1 MSKQET
7 VSLSAA
13 QGTTVGSTSG
23 AASIQIGSQVNPLEH
38 QLLKLNVNEHTEK
51 KNGLTYLSWAWAWA
65 EALKAD
71 PAANFEVQHY
81 DGKPYIDVNGTA
93 MVVVSVRIQGI
104 WRTCHLPVMN
114 SSNQPISIEGRKFK
128 DKYGNEK
135 VEKLDSFNLN
145 TAIMRCMTKC
155 LALFG
160 LGLYIYAGEDLPEAT
175 EEMKLVEVK
184 KAEEPVITQQETAN
198 LQLFATSML
207 EYIHIA
213 KDEKGLRS
221 YWKSNQTTIDT
232 LKAKMPE
239 EYQRV
244 LGKFQEAK
252 ATMTKGE
259 ASE

>member
-1 MSKQET
+1 MSKQDS
-7 VSLSAA
+7 VNLSAA
-13 QGTTVGSTSG
+13 RETTVGSISG
-23 AASIQIGSQVNPLEH
+23 AASIGITPIEH

-51 KNGLTYLSWAWAWA
+51 KQNLTYLSWAWAWA

-71 PAANFEVQHY
+71 PHANFEVQRF

-93 MVVVSVRIQGI
+93 MVVVAVRIQDI
-104 WRTCHLPVMN
+104 VRTCHLPVMN

-135 VEKLDSFNLN
+135 VEKLDAFNLN

-160 LGLYIYAGEDLPEAT
+160 LGLYIYAGEDLPET
-175 EEMKLVEVK
+175 DEEMKPVAK
-184 KAEEPVITQQETAN
+184 EEEKPTVTPQETAN
-198 LQLFATSML
+198 LTLFANSML

-221 YWKSNQTTIDT
+221 YWKSNQTNIDV
-232 LKAKMPE
+232 LKAKLPD
-239 EYQRV
+239 EYSRI
-244 LGKFQEAK
+244 LAAFQEAK

-259 ASE
+259 SNE

>member
-1 MSKQET
+1 MSKQDT

-13 QGTTVGSTSG
+13 QETTVGSISG
-23 AASIQIGSQVNPLEH
+23 AASTLIGERLEH
-38 QLLKLNVNEHTEK
+38 RLLKLNVNEHTEK
-51 KNGLTYLSWAWAWA
+51 KQNLTYLSWAWAWA

-71 PAANFEVQHY
+71 PAANFEVQHF
-81 DGKPYIDVNGTA
+81 DGKPYVDVNGTA
-93 MVVVSVRIQGI
+93 MVVVAVRIEGI
-104 WRTCHLPVMN
+104 VRTCHLPVMN

-160 LGLYIYAGEDLPEAT
+160 LGLYIYAGEDLPEE
-175 EEMKLVEVK
+175 EEMKPVAKEVP
-184 KAEEPVITQQETAN
+184 ETSQQETAN
-198 LQLFATSML
+198 LQLFANSML

-221 YWKSNQTTIDT
+221 YWKSNQTTIDV

-239 EYQRV
+239 EYKRI
-244 LGKFQEAK
+244 LEKFQEAK
-252 ATMTKGE
+252 ATMTQGE
-259 ASE
+259 SK